1 MARPQKDGVDYF
13 PVDVTFSDSVK
24 LLRAEFGPVGV
35 GILIAVWQRIYG
47 EKGYY
52 TQWDNDVALM
62 FSTENGVGVSVVR
75 EVISAC
81 IRRGIFDREKF
92 EVYGVLTSEGVQ
104 ERYAEATERRTS
116 QKIDGRYLLIPTP
129 KNWIIVNNNGIN
141 VDNNSENV
149 DRNPQSKVKYSKVY
163 NKRYGKDK
171 NKETD
176 KIIYKESDTDTVTV
190 PTVNEIMEVI
200 RENGYSI
207 SADRFYEYYSKRGWR
222 LGDGSAVDYKKMLK
236 AWNENGKDS
245 NQTATGNGELAK
257 SFDEKEFYQKALE
270 RSFNQMNGGIK

>member
-13 PVDVTFSDSVK
+13 PVDVSFSDSVK

-52 TQWDNDVALM
+52 TPWDNDVALM

-104 ERYAEATERRTS
+104 ERYAEATERRTF

-129 KNWIIVNNNGIN
+129 KNWIIVNNNRIN
-141 VDNNSENV
+141 VDNNSENA
-149 DRNPQSKVKYSKVY
+149 DHNPQSKVKYSKVN

-176 KIIYKESDTDTVTV
+176 KVINKESDTDTVTV

-236 AWNENGKDS
+236 AWNDNGKDS
-245 NQTATGNGELAK
+245 KQTAPENGGLHK
-257 SFDEKEFYQKALE
+257 SFEENEFYQIALE